1 MLPGGSGRVGRR
13 DLDRSVLAMLFG
25 LDLAECVPRAPCE
38 HDAGRSSAR
47 SAKGGCVKM
56 REIKPCSMLGL
67 IACSTIALLRVGHT
81 AHETA
86 SGTHA
91 PIKGFGLDVL

>member
-1 MLPGGSGRVGRR
+1 
-13 DLDRSVLAMLFG
+13 MLFG

-38 HDAGRSSAR
+38 HDAGSSSAR
-47 SAKGGCVKM
+47 SAKAGCVKM
-56 REIKPCSMLGL
+56 REIEPCSMLGL